1 MTGPTFLWHDYETFG
16 RDPLRDRIVQYAAI
30 RTDEHLEEVDDRTML
45 YCRQSADYLP
55 DPGACLVHGVTPQQ
69 ANQKGMP
76 EWQFASAVHRQMST
90 QGTCSLGY
98 NTIRFDD
105 EFTRQLLFRNLFD
118 PYAREWQHGNS
129 RWDLIDVVRLA
140 RALRPEGIEWPT
152 LADGTPSNRLEH
164 LTDANGISHADAHD
178 ALADVAATIAVAKLL
193 RKAQPKL
200 FAFAFQNRR
209 KTKVQQ
215 WLNNPDRPA
224 LLHVSGMYSNKLG
237 NLSIV
242 VPLCPHPTN
251 ANGMLVYDLRFDP
264 AELLSSDWETIAE
277 RLYTPKA
284 ELPEGVE
291 RIAIKTIHSNR
302 APVVAPMQTLTQ
314 SAARLWQLDVNQA
327 LRYREMIVRAP
338 DLAEKMAKVFASRK
352 FPPSRDPDL
361 SLYGGAFASEADRTQ
376 MRYVQHQ
383 LDNRTEQPEA
393 SFDDPRWQTLLDR
406 LIYRNHPESLDREQR
421 GAWRQ
426 LCKARVIDGDE
437 GFRTIEQYNRIL
449 DDMATTTDPAVLQSL
464 RDYGQTIAM
473 QATAS

>member
-76 EWQFASAVHRQMST
+76 EWQFASSVHRQMST

-302 APVVAPMQTLTQ
+302 APVVAPMQTLTE

-393 SFDDPRWQTLLDR
+393 NFDDPRWQTLLDR